1 MSKFKRTIRSSRFK
15 TILTFVLLT
24 ILSISVIGIGVK
36 LNNMS
41 TTKELPTYSFQ
52 RGYINETGSCKT
64 DDLTIGIY
72 SDLITVDDLEIK
84 VLKDDVKYQI
94 NYYDE
99 NNNFLQSSTDLTS
112 DYSSASD
119 VSFPAEAKYVRIE
132 IMPNNGDVVTIGN
145 YLVYASHLEI
155 TYSK

>member
-36 LNNMS
+36 LNNMT

-52 RGYINETGSCKT
+52 RGYINESGSCKT
-64 DDLTIGIY
+64 DDLTTGVY
-72 SDLITVDDLEIK
+72 SDLINIDGLEIK
-84 VLKDDVKYQI
+84 VLKQDVKYQI

-99 NNNFLQSSTDLTS
+99 NNNFLQTSSDLTV

-119 VSFPAEAKYVRIE
+119 VSLPTNAKYVRIE
-132 IMPNNGDVVTIGN
+132 IMPTNGDVVTIGN
-145 YLVYASHLEI
+145 YLVYASHLQI
-155 TYSK
+155 TYYK